1 MPRIT
6 ASRPVAVPHVSG
18 ASRAADAT
26 CPATRARA
34 MIEDRVHAM
43 KIKPIG
49 KVTRGRSEESILEL
63 DPVYTDGLSGISAGD
78 RVQVLYWMHR
88 LGEGQKAILK
98 VHPRGDQRRPLQGVF
113 GLRSPMRPNPIG
125 VSLVEVVRVEES
137 QVFVKGLD
145 ALDGSPL
152 IDLKGAPGHM
162 CRGSERVIEDSGDM

>member
-98 VHPRGDQRRPLQGVF
+98 VHPRGDQRRPLKGVF
-113 GLRSPMRPNPIG
+113 GLRSPVRPNPIG
-125 VSLVEVVRVEES
+125 VSLVEVIRIEES
-137 QVFVKGLD
+137 HITVKGLD
-145 ALDGSPL
+145 ALDGSPV
-152 IDLKGAPGHM
+152 IDVKGAPGRI
-162 CRGSERVIEDSGDM
+162 CRGSDRVS